1 MRVWLVMTMIEI
13 TDVAAEVLKGNMIE
27 GRVVRMILAATDVT
41 GANYVLAWGD
51 PDDDD
56 VVFESNG
63 IKVHMSPDDA
73 EILGDSPTII
83 DYVDT
88 EELGRGFLIQGPEE
102 GDACGCGHDHGDEHE
117 HGGCDH

>member
-1 MRVWLVMTMIEI
+1 MTMIEI
-13 TDVAAEVLKGNMIE
+13 TDGAAEVLMGNMVK
-27 GRVVRMILAATDVT
+27 GSVVRMILAATDAT

-51 PDDDD
+51 PVDDD

-63 IKVHMSPDDA
+63 IRVHMTPEDA

-88 EELGRGFLIQGPEE
+88 EDLGRGFIIQGPEDE
-102 GDACGCGHDHGDEHE
+102 GCGCGHDHE
-117 HGGCDH
+117 HGHEDESCGC

>member
-1 MRVWLVMTMIEI
+1 MIEI
-13 TDVAAEVLKGNMIE
+13 TDVAAEVLKGNMIQ
-27 GRVVRMILAATDVT
+27 GRVVRMILAATDAT

-51 PDDDD
+51 PAEDD

-63 IKVHMSPDDA
+63 IKVHMAPEDA

-88 EELGRGFLIQGPEE
+88 EDLGTGFIIEGPEDE
-102 GDACGCGHDHGDEHE
+102 GCGCGHDHDHDDGSC
-117 HGGCDH
+117 GC

>member
-1 MRVWLVMTMIEI
+1 MTMIEI
-13 TDVAAEVLKGNMIE
+13 TDVAAEVLKGNMIQ
-27 GRVVRMILAATDVT
+27 GRVVRMILAATDAT

-51 PDDDD
+51 PAEDD

-63 IKVHMSPDDA
+63 IKVHMAPEDA

-88 EELGRGFLIQGPEE
+88 EDLGTGFIIEGPEDE
-102 GDACGCGHDHGDEHE
+102 GCGCGHDHDHDDGSC
-117 HGGCDH
+117 GC

>member
-1 MRVWLVMTMIEI
+1 MIEI

-27 GRVVRMILAATDVT
+27 GKVVRMILAATDVT

-51 PDDDD
+51 PAGDD
-56 VVFESNG
+56 VVYESNG
-63 IKVHMSPDDA
+63 VKVHMTPDDA

-88 EELGRGFLIQGPEE
+88 EELGRGFLIQGPE
-102 GDACGCGHDHGDEHE
+102 GDICGCGHDHGHEHE
-117 HGGCDH
+117 HEHEHEH

>member
-1 MRVWLVMTMIEI
+1 MIEI

-27 GRVVRMILAATDVT
+27 GKVVRMVLAATDAT

-51 PDDDD
+51 PAEDD

-63 IKVHMSPDDA
+63 IKVHMVPEDA
-73 EILGDSPTII
+73 VILGDSPTII

-88 EELGRGFLIQGPEE
+88 EELGRGFLIEGPEK
-102 GDACGCGHDHGDEHE
+102 GDSCGCGHDHGDEHE
-117 HGGCDH
+117 DSGCGCGH